1 MTKDIRDEL
10 KLIYDWSTSE
20 LADLLDFYIKHDYDP
35 DGGFYGEV
43 TRDFVPIKDADRA
56 LVLNARLLWTFAA
69 AYRVVKD
76 PRYLE
81 MANHAKTYIQKYFID
96 SVYGGAYWS
105 VHADG
110 SPADE
115 TKYPYGISFIIYGGA
130 ELARA
135 NGDRE
140 AAAMARKMYDNLEQY
155 ALDKANGGYFE
166 AFARDWKRLDTSFN
180 IKDTSVSSKALNT
193 HLHLIE
199 SYTNLM
205 RVDEDPSVRVK
216 VGSLIDIMTTKL
228 LDLEHYHYKP
238 YMTDDWRATD
248 TLFSYGHDIE
258 GAWLLT
264 EALEAYGD
272 ETLIER
278 HKETSVRI
286 TTACEAGFNPETGGI
301 YYEGDENGPHNLE
314 MSHWVQA
321 EAALGFIN
329 AYQLTGD
336 ARFLTLTQ
344 DIIQYIKD
352 YISDREGGLFRE
364 WLFRADV
371 GAHEHPN
378 ILRVNKWKE
387 PYHNGRMC
395 MELIERID
403 KMLAQA

>member
-1 MTKDIRDEL
+1 MKNEKEL
-10 KLIYDWSTSE
+10 KQIYDWAE
-20 LADLLDFYIKHDYDP
+20 NEMKDLMDMYIKHAYDP
-35 DGGFYGEV
+35 EGGFYGEV
-43 TRDFVPIKDADRA
+43 TRELVPIKDADRA
-56 LVLNARLLWTFAA
+56 IVLNARLLWTFAS
-69 AYRVVKD
+69 AYRVMKD
-76 PRYLE
+76 PRYLD
-81 MANHAKTYIQKYFID
+81 MANHAKAYIQKYFID
-96 SVYGGAYWS
+96 PEYGGSYWH

-135 NGDRE
+135 SGDKD
-140 AAAMARKMYDNLEQY
+140 AAAMARKMYDDLEKY
-155 ALDKANGGYFE
+155 ALDKVYGGYFE
-166 AFARDWKRLDTSFN
+166 AFTRDWKRRDVSFN
-180 IKDTSVSSKALNT
+180 IRDLSMGSKALNT

-205 RVDEDPSVRVK
+205 RVDDDPLVREK

-228 LDLEHYHYKP
+228 LDLEHFHYKP
-238 YMTDDWRATD
+238 YMLDDWGATD

-272 ETLIER
+272 EELFER
-278 HKETSVRI
+278 HKDTSVRI
-286 TTACEAGFNPETGGI
+286 AAACEAGLNPETGGI
-301 YYEGDENGPHNLE
+301 YYEGNENGPHNLE

-321 EAALGFIN
+321 EAVIGFIN
-329 AYQLTGD
+329 AYQLTD
-336 ARFLTLTQ
+336 DDRYLKLAQ

-352 YISDREGGLFRE
+352 YISDREGGVFRE

-371 GAHEHPN
+371 SAHKHPN

-395 MELIERID
+395 LELIERINRI
-403 KMLAQA
+403 LAGA